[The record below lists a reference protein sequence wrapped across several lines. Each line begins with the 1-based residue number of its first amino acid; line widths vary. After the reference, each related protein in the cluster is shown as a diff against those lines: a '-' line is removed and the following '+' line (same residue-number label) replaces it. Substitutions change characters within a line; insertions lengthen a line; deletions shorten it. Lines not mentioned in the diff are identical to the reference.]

1 MRTYSADGEAS
12 EFCGRK
18 LGGIVMI
25 NDATGMPCVVPSAAE
40 VLFAESLRCF
50 VNSCVYRRLPGG
62 RRRFGLSALHTGG
75 GRRRPSEAE
84 DQFGKNTIKQIL
96 LKVQISPRRFLKTSL
111 FLVGCDFTS
120 VMQL

>member
-1 MRTYSADGEAS
+1 MRTYSADCEAS

-62 RRRFGLSALHTGG
+62 RQRFGLSALHAGG
-75 GRRRPSEAE
+75 GRRRQSEARRPIWQKYDQTNFVESANFPSEVP
-84 DQFGKNTIKQIL
+84 QNVF
-96 LKVQISPRRFLKTSL
+96 VFSW
-111 FLVGCDFTS
+111 
-120 VMQL
+120 M